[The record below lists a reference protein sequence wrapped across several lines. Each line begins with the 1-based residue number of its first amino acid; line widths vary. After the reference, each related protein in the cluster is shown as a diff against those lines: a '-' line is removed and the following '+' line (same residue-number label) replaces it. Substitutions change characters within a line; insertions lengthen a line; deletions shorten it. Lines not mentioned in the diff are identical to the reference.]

1 MKNLWRIVQMET
13 VKHAPA
19 ILTGIGIA
27 GMVSTAVL
35 TGTATI
41 KAVKIVEEKN
51 LADKGKKEVI
61 KAVWKNYI
69 PALVTAGLSIG
80 CLIGASS
87 LSARR
92 AAALSAVY
100 HISETALTDY
110 KEAAKEV
117 VGIEKEKEIQTKAS
131 EKAVERNPVSQ
142 QSVII
147 TGNGNNL
154 CYDPAFDRYFYSDIE
169 KIRKAVNDTN
179 ARLMR
184 EMYVS
189 LNEFYYEIGAKS
201 IPIGDDIGWN
211 VNDGLIEVNFSS
223 TLSDDNRPCI
233 VLEYRVGPKYDF

>member
-27 GMVSTAVL
+27 GMVSAAVL

-41 KAVKIVEEKN
+41 KAVKIVEKKN
-51 LADKGKKEVI
+51 LADKGTKEVV

-69 PALVTAGLSIG
+69 PAMITAGLSIG

-110 KEAAKEV
+110 KEAAKEI
-117 VGIEKEKEIQTKAS
+117 VGVEKEKEIQTKAS
-131 EKAVERNPVSQ
+131 EKAVERNPVSREV
-142 QSVII
+142 VIAG
-147 TGNGNNL
+147 TGNYL
-154 CYDPAFDRYFYSDIE
+154 CFDPAFGKYFYSTE
-169 KIRKAVNDTN
+169 KQFEK
-179 ARLMR
+179 L
-184 EMYVS
+184 
-189 LNEFYYEIGAKS
+189 
-201 IPIGDDIGWN
+201 
-211 VNDGLIEVNFSS
+211 
-223 TLSDDNRPCI
+223 
-233 VLEYRVGPKYDF
+233 

>member
-27 GMVSTAVL
+27 GMVSAAVL

-41 KAVKIVEEKN
+41 KAVKIVEKKK
-51 LADKGKKEVI
+51 LADKGTKEVV

-69 PALVTAGLSIG
+69 PALVTTGLSIS

-110 KEAAKEV
+110 KEAAKEI
-117 VGIEKEKEIQTKAS
+117 VGVEKEKEIQTKAA
-131 EKAVERNPVSQ
+131 EKAVERNPVSREV
-142 QSVII
+142 VIAG
-147 TGNGNNL
+147 TGNYL
-154 CYDPAFDRYFYSDIE
+154 CFDPAFGKYFYSDRE
-169 KIRKAVNDTN
+169 TIRKVINDMN
-179 ARLMR
+179 EKLIR
-184 EMYVS
+184 EMFVS
-189 LNEFYYEIGAKS
+189 LNEFYYELGIR
-201 IPIGDDIGWN
+201 PILRGDDLGWN
-211 VNDGLIEVNFSS
+211 MDDGSIKVQFTS
-223 TLSDDNRPCI
+223 TLAEDGRPCL
-233 VLEYRVGPKYDF
+233 VMDYVVGPKYDF